1 MGLTLTPPE
10 AGRSRTAPTGAGRGA
25 MSDDLVKLLRC
36 NSVNWLTNLAA
47 DRIEELE
54 AELAKARDTIAELK
68 GEK

>member
-1 MGLTLTPPE
+1 M
-10 AGRSRTAPTGAGRGA
+10 
-25 MSDDLVKLLRC
+25 DVDLVKLLRC